1 MKKKSEK
8 QNMNVK
14 NMNKINTE
22 KSPAITLN
30 NRRLHK
36 QNKQYIA
43 LSSQTKF
50 TKYKILEYKGRFL
63 FLIKVLIKP
72 LKE

>member
-1 MKKKSEK
+1 
-8 QNMNVK
+8 MNVK

-43 LSSQTKF
+43 LSSQTKL
-50 TKYKILEYKGRFL
+50 TKTLNIRRQIYIINY
-63 FLIKVLIKP
+63 IHKVN
-72 LKE
+72 

>member
-43 LSSQTKF
+43 LSSQTKD
-50 TKYKILEYKGRFL
+50 TNIDYKLNT
-63 FLIKVLIKP
+63 
-72 LKE
+72 

>member
-1 MKKKSEK
+1 
-8 QNMNVK
+8 MNVK

-30 NRRLHK
+30 NRKLPK

-43 LSSQTKF
+43 LSSQTKL
-50 TKYKILEYKGRFL
+50 TKTLNIR
-63 FLIKVLIKP
+63 IQI
-72 LKE
+72 